1 MDINYLKKVLKVFDE
16 SSARELEIEEE
27 DVKIKISRNGG
38 EAVAQMQAPV
48 TYAMPAQP
56 MQTPPPPQAA
66 PAQPAPEASP
76 APQAAAPASNLHEV
90 TSPIV
95 GTFYRSPA
103 PDADPFV
110 EVGSKVSVGS
120 TLCIV
125 EAMKLMN
132 EIESDVAGTVE
143 EILLKDT
150 DAVEFGQA
158 LFRIKPD

>member
-27 DVKIKISRNGG
+27 NIKIKISRNGG
-38 EAVAQMQAPV
+38 ESGNLVQQPIQ
-48 TYAMPAQP
+48 YAMPAPPAQLQP
-56 MQTPPPPQAA
+56 SQPVPTAA
-66 PAQPAPEASP
+66 PVVDAPVNSGS
-76 APQAAAPASNLHEV
+76 AAKSNLDEV
-90 TSPIV
+90 ESPIV
-95 GTFYRSPA
+95 GTFYRAPA

-110 EVGSKVSVGS
+110 EVGSKVSVGT

-132 EIESDVAGTVE
+132 EIESDVAGVVE
-143 EILLKDT
+143 EITLKDG
-150 DAVEFGQA
+150 DPVEFGQV